1 MKLNAGEC
9 RWIQINADEFNS
21 MERNLKL
28 LRSIKIIAY
37 KCGLIS
43 MKEYVYIVKQ
53 VHAYDNQSWK
63 KKYEHMINVCVKL

>member
-1 MKLNAGEC
+1 
-9 RWIQINADEFNS
+9 

-28 LRSIKIIAY
+28 LRSIKIIAF

-53 VHAYDNQSWK
+53 VHANDNQRWK
-63 KKYEHMINVCVKL
+63 KSMNI